1 MKISGMKW
9 ICVLTIITTLV
20 ATALAARAQQ
30 VPDSR
35 IAAGKENTVK
45 LSPEEVKALNAKR
58 ELRENFK
65 RQLDLGQITL
75 PPLPQKKTLTRQEF
89 PAGQFQNLENIRLE
103 WISPDYFLFIP
114 KLNNPFRFV
123 RSDGTTIEPRTFFTD
138 GASVPRI
145 FRWNSNLDQ
154 FGLLPAALLHDW
166 QFERHHCAQ
175 LPDSAFADVNNM
187 LMEAINT
194 LFRDGLAT
202 PDPIAFWGIYWGVS
216 SPIAYGIWS
225 QPSPTCPIPPDRPE

>member
-1 MKISGMKW
+1 MKISGIRW
-9 ICVLTIITTLV
+9 IRVLAITT
-20 ATALAARAQQ
+20 TLAATSVAEAQQ
-30 VPDSR
+30 ALDSR

-45 LSPEEVKALNAKR
+45 LSLDEVKALNARR
-58 ELRENFK
+58 ELMENFK
-65 RQLDLGQITL
+65 KQLDRGEVTL
-75 PPLPQKKTLTRQEF
+75 PPVPQKKKLAEF
-89 PAGQFQNLENIRLE
+89 PPGQFQNLENIRLE

-123 RSDGTTIEPRTFFTD
+123 RADGTTVEPRTFFTD

-175 LPDSAFADVNNM
+175 LPDDAFADVNNM

-194 LFRDGLAT
+194 MFRDGLAT
-202 PDPIAFWGIYWGVS
+202 PDPLAFWGIYGGVS
-216 SPIAYGIWS
+216 SFIAYGIWS

>member
-1 MKISGMKW
+1 MKIYGMKG
-9 ICVLTIITTLV
+9 IRVLAIMATLV
-20 ATALAARAQQ
+20 ATADAQQ
-30 VPDSR
+30 ASDSR
-35 IAAGKENTVK
+35 ITAGRENTVK

-58 ELRENFK
+58 ELLENFK
-65 RQLDLGQITL
+65 KQLDRGEITL
-75 PPLPQKKTLTRQEF
+75 PPLPQKKKLTVQDF
-89 PAGQFQNLENIRLE
+89 PPGQFQNLENIRLE

-123 RSDGTTIEPRTFFTD
+123 RADGTTVEPRTFFTD

-166 QFERHHCAQ
+166 QFERHHCGQ
-175 LPDSAFADVNNM
+175 LPDDAFADVNNM

-194 LFRDGLAT
+194 MFRDGLAT
-202 PDPIAFWGIYWGVS
+202 PDPFAFWGIYWGVS

-225 QPSPTCPIPPDRPE
+225 QQPPTCPPPDRPE